1 MLTTHFINVCKTLDT
16 NTNIKNYQMKT
27 THKNDKHT
35 YHYLLNNGISQ
46 VRGGIQIL
54 REMEYPK
61 EMLDDLSQIDA

>member
-1 MLTTHFINVCKTLDT
+1 VCKTLDT
-16 NTNIKNYQMKT
+16 NTKIKNYQMKT

-35 YHYLLNNGISQ
+35 YHYLLNSGISQ

-61 EMLDDLSQIDA
+61 EILDDLSQIDA